1 MISWLTLPAVLR
13 QNERVHSDGSSRR
26 CENSCHKSVRA
37 APLDEPGNV
46 RRQRVRSGPDEHVDM
61 MGLDRHLDDLP
72 IVCIWHL
79 VNDRLQTVMYWPDK
93 HPPTPPGTP
102 DDVVHDKVD
111 TLLLVLVLHVAI
123 TSFFNRVCKSERP
136 FIPRLKT
143 NDRGFL
149 ARFL

>member
-102 DDVVHDKVD
+102 DDVVHERW
-111 TLLLVLVLHVAI
+111 TLCCSCWYSTWRLHPSSTVSA
-123 TSFFNRVCKSERP
+123 SRKGHSSP
-136 FIPRLKT
+136 
-143 NDRGFL
+143 G
-149 ARFL
+149 

>member
-1 MISWLTLPAVLR
+1 MI
-13 QNERVHSDGSSRR
+13 
-26 CENSCHKSVRA
+26 
-37 APLDEPGNV
+37 
-46 RRQRVRSGPDEHVDM
+46 
-61 MGLDRHLDDLP
+61 
-72 IVCIWHL
+72 
-79 VNDRLQTVMYWPDK
+79 
-93 HPPTPPGTP
+93 GTP